1 MPKKV
6 SERIVAALLT
16 MLIGSA
22 FLEEIRLKICSCRI
36 VKCLESKELIEFQ
49 SALWYS
55 LTLME
60 GSIDLLRLVEKDTS
74 SQDTLL
80 HEYISTHGMLTRET
94 PKNSRHVGT

>member
-60 GSIDLLRLVEKDTS
+60 GSIDLLRLVEKDELARHAAAWVHKHAWHV
-74 SQDTLL
+74 DTWD
-80 HEYISTHGMLTRET
+80 T
-94 PKNSRHVGT
+94 